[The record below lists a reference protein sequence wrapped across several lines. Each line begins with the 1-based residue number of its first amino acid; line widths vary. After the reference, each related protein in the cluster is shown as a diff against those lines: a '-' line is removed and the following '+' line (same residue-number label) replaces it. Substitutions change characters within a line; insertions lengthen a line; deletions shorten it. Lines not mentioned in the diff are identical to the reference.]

1 MLSGFTARGKSKRS
15 VLSESVIEYIGE
27 EEEELKARKKVSS
40 FTVAGRGAGGQVER
54 KWVGG
59 YSN

>member
-27 EEEELKARKKVSS
+27 EEEVKARKKVSS